1 MNQGTIFIFSLL
13 QYTIY
18 SYFMLVVGKG
28 YIIQE
33 MDFVK
38 TDQFE

>member
-1 MNQGTIFIFSLL
+1 MNQGTILILSLL
-13 QYTIY
+13 QYIIY
-18 SYFMLVVGKG
+18 SYFMLVIGKG

-33 MDFVK
+33 MDIVK